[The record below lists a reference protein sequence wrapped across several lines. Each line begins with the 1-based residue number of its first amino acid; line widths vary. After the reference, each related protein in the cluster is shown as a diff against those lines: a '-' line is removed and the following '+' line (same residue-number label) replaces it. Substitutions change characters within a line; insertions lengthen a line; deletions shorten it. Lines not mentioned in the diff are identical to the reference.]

1 MIVVTCPCCGKPRL
15 WGKDCG
21 WCEKGKGMVGGQDG
35 AASSADKEKDQAS
48 EAAEIVAEGEE
59 YSTPKDH
66 FKKVKAFIK
75 QANEI
80 EYGDKR
86 EETGDG
92 E

>member
-1 MIVVTCPCCGKPRL
+1 MILITCTECGKPMQ
-15 WGKDCG
+15 WGGKCG
-21 WCEKGKGMVGGQDG
+21 WCKAGKRMVGDTDDK
-35 AASSADKEKDQAS
+35 ASSADKEKDQAS